1 MIKKALI
8 YSLWI
13 YLTTFNKKVIEMKRK
28 IEDKVRN
35 DQRALCPLCKSH
47 KSLFCYKEV
56 DLDMDY
62 SKKELGAKT
71 EQYLVCENC
80 GLVYM
85 YPRPKAETLKEYYE
99 LAPVSRTSSKVMS
112 KYKGLEYRYT
122 MDFIMEHTPFPGF
135 KKIVEVGAG
144 AGDLLHLFDH
154 YTAAKL
160 IGIEISKKSCDYA
173 RNNYGVE
180 MIQEQ
185 FEEVDLTERDLN
197 ESVDL
202 VICCNSLEHIIEP
215 FSFLQKLGR
224 MVRSKGFLYIEVP
237 STKGFATSKR
247 AKCGR
252 NIHHLHLNHFL
263 AHNLIFA
270 CEKMHFSYVISI
282 DDDKNGFPSLR
293 MLFIKQEPYK
303 LAKEFFLKQVNIIE
317 ETYKEA
323 EKVILETFK
332 RLPNNKKVVFWG
344 AGEDLFFI
352 LRNNKVLSFDYSDKM
367 LLVDKNPNKQ
377 GKKLAGLK
385 IINPNNIIWDDVGY
399 ILITPSND
407 MLKIDI
413 KNDVNEIFPHVG
425 YSFLF
430 PVSEEKGD

>member
-1 MIKKALI
+1 
-8 YSLWI
+8 
-13 YLTTFNKKVIEMKRK
+13 MKRK
-28 IEDKVRN
+28 VEN
-35 DQRALCPLCKSH
+35 NLSNNQRVLCPLCKSH
-47 KSLFCYKEV
+47 KSLFCYEEEE
-56 DLDMDY
+56 LDMNY
-62 SKKELGAKT
+62 SKKKLGIKT
-71 EQYLVCENC
+71 EQYLVCKNC

-85 YPRPKAETLKEYYE
+85 YPRPKTETLKKYYE
-99 LAPVSRTSSKVMS
+99 SVPVSRTSSKVMS
-112 KYKGLEYRYT
+112 EYKGLEYRYT
-122 MDFIMEHTPFPGF
+122 MDFIIEHTPFPYF

-144 AGDLLHLFDH
+144 SGDLLHIFDH
-154 YTAAKL
+154 YTTAKL

-173 RNNYGVE
+173 RNIYRIE

-185 FEEVDLTERDLN
+185 FEEVDLAEWDLN

-224 MVRSKGFLYIEVP
+224 MVKPRGFLYIEVP

-270 CEKMHFSYVISI
+270 CEKMGFSYVISI

-293 MLFIKQEPYK
+293 ILFIKQEPYK

-317 ETYKEA
+317 ETYKKA
-323 EKVILETFK
+323 EKIILETLK
-332 RLPNNKKVVFWG
+332 RLPNDKKVVFWG

-352 LRNNKVLSFDYSDKM
+352 LTNNRDLSFDYSNKL
-367 LLVDKNPNKQ
+367 LLVDKNPDKQ
-377 GKKLAGLK
+377 GKNLYGLK
-385 IINPNNIIWDDVGY
+385 IMDPNNITWNDVEL
-399 ILITPSND
+399 ILITPSNE
-407 MLKIDI
+407 MLKLDI
-413 KNDVNEIFPHVG
+413 KNDVNEIFPHIE

-430 PVSEEKGD
+430 PVSEEKENLK